1 MCFFNDY
8 LTLVIICFIWSAH
21 IMSEQPMSVE
31 CLMFQ
36 EASFSQSL
44 IYSSA
49 EVSADYF
56 MYNILVQICLI
67 H

>member
-1 MCFFNDY
+1 
-8 LTLVIICFIWSAH
+8 
-21 IMSEQPMSVE
+21 MSVE